1 MKFLPLIWRNAL
13 RNRLRTFLTLAGIAF
28 LLFVLIFVLTALT
41 EMQAWE
47 GVAAPHLRVVVQHA
61 EGLTAL
67 LTIDLENYL
76 KSDEIQRH
84 AKNVTKFNWYG
95 GYYQDR
101 DNLLPEFAVDVGVIR
116 ELFTELRFSDD
127 AYRRLLAT
135 KNGTLV
141 GVGLMKKFGW
151 EVGRK
156 ITLIGTFYPAN
167 PELEIVGTFTATD
180 PHQEVQ
186 MFFRWDYFDE
196 LMNQQKMVSTYW
208 MEARTLEDIPKLK
221 ELIDAHT
228 KNSPAPTETVTEREF
243 AAQFSAMM
251 GNVKA
256 IVTGIGMI
264 VLLIMVMMTANTMAM
279 AARERVTEV
288 AVMRTLGFSGAG
300 ILAILVAESILVSLI
315 GAAFAVGVSLAIFN
329 VLRLSPNPVYFP
341 VFMVET
347 STVLVALGAALFCGV
362 FSSLVPA
369 IRSARRK
376 ISDGLRQV
384 V

>member
-13 RNRLRTFLTLAGIAF
+13 RNRLRTLLTLAGIAF
-28 LLFVLIFVLTALT
+28 LLFVLIFVRTALT
-41 EMQAWE
+41 EMNAWE

-61 EGLTAL
+61 EGLTATL
-67 LTIDLENYL
+67 PIELENYL

-84 AKNVTKFNWYG
+84 AKNVSKFNWFG
-95 GYYQDR
+95 GYYIDR
-101 DNLLPEFAVDVGVIR
+101 TNLLPEFAVDVAVVR
-116 ELFTELRFSDD
+116 ELFTEIIIPDD
-127 AYRRLLAT
+127 AYDRFQKT
-135 KNGTLV
+135 KTGVLV
-141 GVGLMKKFGW
+141 GKGLMKKYDW
-151 EVGRK
+151 KVGGK
-156 ITLIGTFYPAN
+156 FTLIGTFYPAN
-167 PELEIVGTFTATD
+167 PELEIVGVFDAKD
-180 PHQEVQ
+180 PHQQEQ

-196 LMNQQKMVSTYW
+196 LLNGQKLVSTYW

-243 AAQFSAMM
+243 AAQFTAMM

-256 IVTGIGMI
+256 IVTGIGI
-264 VLLIMVMMTANTMAM
+264 VVLIIMVMMTANTMAM

-288 AVMRTLGFSGAG
+288 AVMRTLGFTARG
-300 ILAILVAESILVSLI
+300 ILAIIISESILVSLM
-315 GAAFAVGVSLAIFN
+315 GAAISIGGSLVIFN
-329 VLRLSPNPVYFP
+329 LLRLSPNSVYFP

-347 STVLVALGAALFCGV
+347 STVQIALGAALFCGV

-369 IRSARRK
+369 VRSARRK
-376 ISDGLRQV
+376 IADGLRQV

>member
-1 MKFLPLIWRNAL
+1 MKFLPLIWRNAV
-13 RNRLRTFLTLAGIAF
+13 RNRLRTLLTLAGIGF
-28 LLFVLIFVLTALT
+28 LLFVLIFVRTALT

-61 EGLTAL
+61 EGLTAFL
-67 LTIDLENYL
+67 PIELENYL
-76 KSDEIQRH
+76 QSDEIQRH
-84 AKNVTKFNWYG
+84 AKNVTKFNWFG

-101 DNLLPEFAVDVGVIR
+101 DNLMPEFAVDVDVLR
-116 ELFTELRFSDD
+116 DLFTELQLSDD
-127 AYRRLLAT
+127 VYKKLRAT
-135 KNGTLV
+135 KNGTVV
-141 GVGLMKKFGW
+141 GVGLMKKFDW
-151 EVGRK
+151 KVGQRV
-156 ITLIGTFYPAN
+156 TLIGTFYPAN
-167 PELEIVGTFTATD
+167 PELEIVGTFQATD
-180 PHQEVQ
+180 PHQDVQ

-208 MEARTLEDIPKLK
+208 MEARSLEDVPRLK

-228 KNSPAPTETVTEREF
+228 KNSSAPTETVTEKEF

-256 IVTGIGMI
+256 IVTGIGIVVLIIMI
-264 VLLIMVMMTANTMAM
+264 MMTANTMAM

-288 AVMRTLGFSGAG
+288 AVMRTLGFSAGG
-300 ILAILVAESILVSLI
+300 ILAIIVAESILVSMI
-315 GAAFAVGVSLAIFN
+315 GAGLSIGVSLVIFN
-329 VLRLSPNPVYFP
+329 VLRFSPSPVYFP
-341 VFMVET
+341 VFMVES
-347 STVLVALGAALFCGV
+347 STVGIALGAALFCGV

>member
-1 MKFLPLIWRNAL
+1 MKFLPLIWRNAV
-13 RNRLRTFLTLAGIAF
+13 RNRLRTLLTLAGIGF
-28 LLFVLIFVLTALT
+28 LLFVLIFVRTALT
-41 EMQAWE
+41 EMNAWE

-67 LTIDLENYL
+67 LTADLENYL

-84 AKNVTKFNWYG
+84 AKNVSKFNWFG

-101 DNLLPEFAVDVGVIR
+101 ENLLPEFAVDVDVIR
-116 ELFTELRFSDD
+116 ELFTEVKMTDDVYQKLRT
-127 AYRRLLAT
+127 T
-135 KNGTLV
+135 KNGTVV
-141 GVGLMKKFGW
+141 GPGLMKRFKW

-156 ITLIGTFYPAN
+156 ITIIGTFYPAN
-167 PELEIVGTFTATD
+167 PELEIVGVFTTAD
-180 PHQEVQ
+180 PHQEEQ

-221 ELIDAHT
+221 ELIDSHT
-228 KNSPAPTETVTEREF
+228 KNSPAPTETVTEKEF
-243 AAQFSAMM
+243 AAQFMAMM

-256 IVTGIGMI
+256 IVMGIGII
-264 VLLIMVMMTANTMAM
+264 VLVIMTMMTANTMAM

-288 AVMRTLGFSGAG
+288 AVMRTLGFSAGG
-300 ILAILVAESILVSLI
+300 ILAIIVAESILVSLI
-315 GAAFAVGVSLAIFN
+315 GAAFAIGISLAIFN

-341 VFMVET
+341 VFMVES
-347 STVLVALGAALFCGV
+347 STVLIALGAALFCGV
-362 FSSLVPA
+362 FSALVPA